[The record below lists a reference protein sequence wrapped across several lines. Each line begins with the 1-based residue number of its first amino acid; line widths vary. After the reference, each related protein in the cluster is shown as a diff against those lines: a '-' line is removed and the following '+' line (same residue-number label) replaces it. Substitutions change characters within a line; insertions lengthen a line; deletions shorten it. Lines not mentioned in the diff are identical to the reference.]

1 MTKPTD
7 PLAASRPLGVAREL
21 ARAPV
26 DRDAI
31 FSRRV
36 ILTGE
41 KCFLEHAN
49 GRWCFEDALR
59 LLARTVG
66 ELDVVVPDGVPE
78 FRREVEALIGTMYAQ
93 GAVRL
98 VPGQEPEY
106 EGATAI
112 LNVGPSARTDLPWTA
127 VISNG
132 WVARC
137 SSGGARLPAECRQS
151 NPLGALL
158 AASFGVTEVF
168 KRVYGIPS
176 EVAEPCGETAFSLF
190 TMSQS
195 FSDVGPALP
204 EPVILPRTLLVG
216 AGAIGNGVV
225 LLASQLPLA
234 GSLSILDK
242 QPFAPENLGTCC
254 ILDAQSWLGKSKAKM
269 LGGWL
274 QERSQMDVE
283 GIDSTI
289 QMAMQDDAFT
299 SKNFDLVI
307 NGLDDVTARR
317 DVQKLWPSLLVDG
330 AINSIG
336 ASVVT
341 HSMDHRNFACM
352 RCTFSE
358 PQVDLAA
365 AQQRATGLSQAS
377 LNGDANRPLSDVD
390 IDAASEEFRP
400 WLRDQQR
407 KGATVCSTIASG
419 MAERLGL
426 VFSPG
431 FRPSVPFVA
440 TASAAL
446 VMSQVLKGLYW
457 RSEPFVH
464 EFQFGSLFIG
474 PDTGVRFSRKA
485 APDCIC
491 TTKRHIIDEVLAE
504 RRARS

>member
-7 PLAASRPLGVAREL
+7 PLAASRPFGVAREL

-26 DRDAI
+26 DRDAV

-41 KCFLEHAN
+41 RCFLEHAN

-66 ELDVVVPDGVPE
+66 ELDVVVPNGLPE
-78 FRREVEALIGTMYAQ
+78 FRKDVESLIGTMYAQ
-93 GAVRL
+93 GVVRL
-98 VPGQEPEY
+98 VPGQEPDY
-106 EGATAI
+106 QGATAI
-112 LNVGPSARTDLPWTA
+112 LNIGPSTRIDLPWTA

-137 SSGGARLPAECRQS
+137 SSGGTRLSAECSQS

-158 AASFGVTEVF
+158 AASFGATEVF

-176 EVAEPCGETAFSLF
+176 DVAEPYGDTAFSLF
-190 TMSQS
+190 TMSRD
-195 FSDVGPALP
+195 FSDVGPPLP
-204 EPVILPRTLLVG
+204 TPLVLPRTLLVG

-225 LLASQLPLA
+225 LLASQMSLA
-234 GSLSILDK
+234 GALSILDK
-242 QPFAPENLGTCC
+242 QTFAPENLGTCC
-254 ILDAQSWLGKSKAKM
+254 IFDAQAWLGQSKAKM
-269 LGGWL
+269 LAGWL
-274 QERSQMDVE
+274 QERSQLEVK
-283 GIDSTI
+283 GIESTI
-289 QMAMQDDAFT
+289 QAAMQDDEFT
-299 SKNFDLVI
+299 ARNFDLVV
-307 NGLDDVTARR
+307 NGLDDGTARR

-341 HSMDHRNFACM
+341 HSMDHRGFACM

-358 PQVDLAA
+358 PRADLVE

-377 LNGDANRPLSDVD
+377 LNGDANRLLSDAD
-390 IDAASEEFRP
+390 IEAAKEEFRP

-407 KGATVCSTIASG
+407 KGATVCSTIARG

-446 VMSQVLKGLYW
+446 VMSQVLRGLYW
-457 RSEPFVH
+457 RAEPFIH
-464 EFQFGSLFIG
+464 EFQFGSMFIG
-474 PDTGVRFSRKA
+474 PDTGVRVSRKA
-485 APDCIC
+485 APDCLC
-491 TTKRHIIDEVLAE
+491 TTKRHIIYAGLAA
-504 RRARS
+504 RRARC